1 MASISFTSFH
11 KPARVEAA
19 TTEGYADWQAIR
31 IETSNCTIYL
41 SREEAA
47 QLAADLLDAIDSQK
61 VAA

>member
-1 MASISFTSFH
+1 MASVLICSAELTTAVRQCVTNGKIEVAIGLNASF
-11 KPARVEAA
+11 
-19 TTEGYADWQAIR
+19 
-31 IETSNCTIYL
+31 YL